1 MKEGYLEAYR
11 IGNFF
16 FGGCHL
22 FSDNGCHFML
32 SANGC
37 VMMVDDELL
46 ESIRKQ
52 KPSEELQFKLVQHGL
67 ASVPGNR
74 CFDVRRKLKY
84 GILSLI

>member
-11 IGNFF
+11 IGNYF

-37 VMMVDDELL
+37 VMIVDDELL

-52 KPSEELQFKLVQHGL
+52 KPSV
-67 ASVPGNR
+67 
-74 CFDVRRKLKY
+74 
-84 GILSLI
+84 